1 MGMYLRRV
9 SRKNKDGSE
18 VAYLQLAH
26 NEWDP
31 VTKYAKAKVIYS
43 FGREDQVDKDAL
55 KRLVDSISRYLS
67 QRDASDT
74 EINNP
79 EFGSHL

>member
-9 SRKNKDGSE
+9 CRKNKDGSE

-43 FGREDQVDKDAL
+43 FGREDQVDLDAL
-55 KRLVDSISRYLS
+55 RRLVDSISRYLS
-67 QRDASDT
+67 QRST
-74 EINNP
+74 EDSEKKRP
-79 EFGSHL
+79 DGEPRF